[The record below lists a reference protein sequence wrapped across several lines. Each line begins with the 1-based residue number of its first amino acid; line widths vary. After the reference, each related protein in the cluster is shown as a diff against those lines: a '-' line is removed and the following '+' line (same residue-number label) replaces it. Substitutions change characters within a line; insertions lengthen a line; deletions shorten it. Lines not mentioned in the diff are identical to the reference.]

1 MRRPHTAPRKLRHFT
16 TTTASSSAAAATAI
30 SISIANAESLAFLL
44 GNPRPII
51 DEPVV
56 LPFAIFDH
64 ARLGLL
70 VHALLLL
77 LEDPNR
83 VEVRRDGERASESD
97 VRLLVVRFGDQ
108 QAAALLLL
116 AFHVQSADLVDLE
129 AVEGL
134 EDALDFDLRG
144 GRDGFDGDFC
154 DVVEVTRHQQLD
166 WEVREVDHSS
176 SQSASHVF
184 GFLSFV

>member
-1 MRRPHTAPRKLRHFT
+1 M
-16 TTTASSSAAAATAI
+16 
-30 SISIANAESLAFLL
+30 
-44 GNPRPII
+44 
-51 DEPVV
+51 
-56 LPFAIFDH
+56 LPFAILDN

-83 VEVRRDGERASESD
+83 VEVRGDGERASESD
-97 VRLLVVRFGDQ
+97 VRLFVVRLGDQ

-116 AFHVQSADLVDLE
+116 AFHVESADLVDLK

-144 GRDGFDGDFC
+144 GRNGFDSDFC
-154 DVVEVTRHQQLD
+154 DVVEVTWHQQLD

-176 SQSASHVF
+176 SQSASHIF
-184 GFLSFV
+184 GFLCVNCGAEESDEAKKCGALCVIRIGPGLI